1 MSLKIAYLGIDLLE
15 GALRAALEQGCR
27 VLKVYTCR
35 TDNVTEFNTGV
46 QALAR
51 ANGIPVGLGRVSG
64 EELAR
69 LAGQGCGLLLCGG
82 YYHRLPVTGAFPMVN
97 IHPAPLPEYR
107 GAWPMPAML
116 LRGERRGCVTF
127 HRISED
133 FDAGDVLLE
142 EGFPLAPE
150 ATLYDYMAR
159 VQGLLPGM
167 VSRLLRELPAL
178 LEGARPQGEGR
189 CLPCPTEADWTITP
203 DMPAARADAVLR
215 AFYGYECLYRAGGRA
230 YELIGGRVYPEPGPE
245 PRFPVLGGWIRAP
258 RAREL
263 CGHG

>member
-1 MSLKIAYLGIDLLE
+1 MSLKVAYLGIDPLRC
-15 GALRAALEQGCR
+15 ALSTVLEQGCR

-51 ANGIPVGLGRVSG
+51 ANGIPVSLGRVRE

-69 LAGQGCGLLLCGG
+69 LAGQGCELLLCGG

-97 IHPAPLPEYR
+97 IHPAPLPGYR

-116 LRGERRGCVTF
+116 LRGERCGGVTF
-127 HRISED
+127 HRISEG
-133 FDAGDVLLE
+133 FDEGDVLLQE
-142 EGFPLAPE
+142 SFPLAPE

-167 VSRLLRELPAL
+167 VRRLLRELPAL
-178 LEGARPQGEGR
+178 LDGARPQGEGR
-189 CLPCPTEADWTITP
+189 YWPCPAEADWTITP
-203 DMPAARADAVLR
+203 DMPAPRADAVLR
-215 AFYGYECLYRAGGRA
+215 AFYGYECVYRAEGRA

-245 PRFPVLGGWIRAP
+245 PRFQVFGGWIRAP
-258 RAREL
+258 RVREL
-263 CGHG
+263 SRHG